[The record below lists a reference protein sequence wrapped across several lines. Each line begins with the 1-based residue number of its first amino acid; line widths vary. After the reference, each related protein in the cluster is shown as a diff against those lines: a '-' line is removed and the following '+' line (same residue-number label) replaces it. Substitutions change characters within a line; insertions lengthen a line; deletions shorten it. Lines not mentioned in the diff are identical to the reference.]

1 MVAGIAALLATALVL
16 AACGGGGGDDTGGDV
31 TLDQATVTSNLEDAG
46 YAVAEASPGQSA
58 LPSLVDADF
67 ATGPD
72 SGFESAIQVSGN
84 GLKPFDPTDV
94 SETGFV
100 LLYSDADA
108 ATAADDGI
116 GDGPGQ
122 QVEGNALFIY
132 GTGLDEPPQEFTDMV
147 AAATGQ

>member
-84 GLKPFDPTDV
+84 GC
-94 SETGFV
+94 
-100 LLYSDADA
+100 
-108 ATAADDGI
+108 
-116 GDGPGQ
+116 
-122 QVEGNALFIY
+122 
-132 GTGLDEPPQEFTDMV
+132 
-147 AAATGQ
+147 